1 MSRLDARA
9 LTTSSLN
16 WSYRDLHSA
25 AVAVASQLQSLPSF
39 ERGDRVLL
47 VVDNSPEYIAAFYG
61 VLLAGGVVV
70 PLPPQSMAGLP
81 IQIWQATEATALMT
95 TTRILNGRSDLR
107 QLESRLI
114 GLDGGAAEALGARDE
129 AAGGDELAAIF
140 FTAGSTGTPKGVMLS
155 HENLI
160 SNARAIQQYLGIGP
174 DERPLCVLPLQHAF
188 GNSIL
193 HSHLV
198 AGAHL
203 VLDGQPT
210 FPETIVQALKTHE
223 CTSFSAVPD
232 LYRML
237 LDHSSLGETD
247 LPNLRYMAVAGGS
260 LRHEL
265 AVEVARRIAPARF
278 FVMYGQTEATARLA
292 YLSPEFLDGSPE
304 GCIGQAIP
312 GITLEVV
319 DDQGRVAP
327 PGVIGELRA
336 KGPNVMLGYW
346 RDAAATA
353 ERLRDGWLYTGDLA
367 TCEPDGS
374 IVHQGRRNALV
385 KIAGFRVHPAD
396 LEEYAVRNLPAAQA
410 VAVPFEKP
418 SVGTRLALYLKP
430 AAGGESL
437 AAPAILAR
445 CSAQL
450 PRHLVPDF
458 VQVVDQFPLNQ
469 ALKIDRPLLS
479 RLAQQSAGRVP
490 A

>member
-1 MSRLDARA
+1 VARFK
-9 LTTSSLN
+9 S
-16 WSYRDLHSA
+16 
-25 AVAVASQLQSLPSF
+25 
-39 ERGDRVLL
+39 GDRVLL
-47 VVDNSPEYIAAFYG
+47 VVANSPEYVAAFYG

-70 PLPPQSMAGLP
+70 PLPPQAMPGLP
-81 IQIWQATEATALMT
+81 AQIWQATEAAAIITIT
-95 TTRILNGRSDLR
+95 PVVNSRSDLSEFAS
-107 QLESRLI
+107 QTVA
-114 GLDGGAAEALGARDE
+114 LDGGAADANPAGEE
-129 AAGGDELAAIF
+129 AARGDELAAIF

-160 SNARAIQQYLGIGP
+160 SNARAIQQYLRIGA
-174 DERPLCVLPLQHAF
+174 DERPLCVIPLQHAF

-193 HSHLV
+193 HSHLL

-210 FPETIVQALKTHE
+210 FPETIIQALARHK

-237 LDHSSLGETD
+237 LDHSSLGETS
-247 LPNLRYMAVAGGS
+247 LPHLRYMAVAGGS

-292 YLSPEFLDGSPE
+292 YLNPERLDGSPE
-304 GCIGQAIP
+304 GCIGQAIS
-312 GITLEVV
+312 GVTLEVV
-319 DDQGRVAP
+319 DDRGRAVP
-327 PGVIGELRA
+327 PGEMGELRA
-336 KGPNVMLGYW
+336 RGPSVMLGYW

-353 ERLRDGWLYTGDLA
+353 ERVRDGWLYTGDLA
-367 TCEPDGS
+367 TCEPDGL
-374 IVHQGRRNALV
+374 IVHKGRRNALV

-396 LEEYAVRNLPAAQA
+396 LEDYAIRNLPAAEA
-410 VAVPFEKP
+410 VAVPFEKH
-418 SVGTRLALYLKP
+418 SVGTRLALYVKP
-430 AAGGESL
+430 AAGGEPL
-437 AAPAILAR
+437 AAQAMLSR
-445 CSAQL
+445 CTAQL

-479 RLAQQSAGRVP
+479 RLAKDKAGRVP

>member
-1 MSRLDARA
+1 
-9 LTTSSLN
+9 
-16 WSYRDLHSA
+16 
-25 AVAVASQLQSLPSF
+25 
-39 ERGDRVLL
+39 
-47 VVDNSPEYIAAFYG
+47 
-61 VLLAGGVVV
+61 
-70 PLPPQSMAGLP
+70 
-81 IQIWQATEATALMT
+81 
-95 TTRILNGRSDLR
+95 
-107 QLESRLI
+107 
-114 GLDGGAAEALGARDE
+114 
-129 AAGGDELAAIF
+129 
-140 FTAGSTGTPKGVMLS
+140 MLS

-193 HSHLV
+193 HSHLL

-210 FPETIVQALKTHE
+210 FPETIIEALHKHD

-237 LDHSSLGETD
+237 LEHSSLGTTK
-247 LPNLRYMAVAGGS
+247 LQHLRYMAVAGGS

-265 AVEVARRIAPARF
+265 AVEVAKRIAPARF

-292 YLSPEFLDGSPE
+292 YLNPERLDGSPE

-312 GITLEVV
+312 GVTLEVV
-319 DDQGRVAP
+319 DDRGRAVP
-327 PGVIGELRA
+327 PGETGELRA
-336 KGPNVMLGYW
+336 RGPNVMLGYW
-346 RDAAATA
+346 NDPAATS
-353 ERLRDGWLYTGDLA
+353 ERIRDGWLYTGDLA
-367 TCEPDGS
+367 ACEPDGP
-374 IVHQGRRNALV
+374 IVHKGRRNALV

-396 LEEYAVRNLPAAQA
+396 LEDYAVRNLPAAEA
-410 VAVPFEKP
+410 VAVPFEKQ
-418 SVGTRLALYLKP
+418 SVGTRLALYVKP
-430 AAGGESL
+430 TKGGESL
-437 AAPAILAR
+437 AAPAILSR
-445 CSAQL
+445 CTAQL

-479 RLAQQSAGRVP
+479 RMAQQKAGGLP